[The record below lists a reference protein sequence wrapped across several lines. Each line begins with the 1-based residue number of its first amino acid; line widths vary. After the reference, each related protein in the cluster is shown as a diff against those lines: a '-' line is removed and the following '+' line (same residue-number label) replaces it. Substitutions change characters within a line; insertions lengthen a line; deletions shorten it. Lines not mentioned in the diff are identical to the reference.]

1 MVQIVSEIEDVL
13 KIVATFL
20 ERPPSPAPLALGT
33 TLADPSLMQSQ
44 LVAIMLSQTM
54 FLRTRSGGVIHK
66 IDAATARGEAGAMID
81 AAHAHGISVCDLA
94 ALLRGEADFDNR
106 AFNPNNQDA
115 KPGETLAEAFAHAD
129 IGIGQLDGAT
139 LEGMPEFRGATPDA
153 IEAKAFDP
161 KWALGI
167 VAATIAGNLAWA
179 RAQFVADSSLAG
191 KVPSGD
197 SRVLGLTAYNA
208 GRTDA
213 LHIAHTLGRA
223 GGWSYGSGVVARSVA
238 YARLLGEKP
247 ASDAFAHLPA
257 KTIMPPGPYL
267 GRLRALMIARAFAS
281 DVERVVFTHAV
292 SAVAA

>member
-1 MVQIVSEIEDVL
+1 MAQILSEIEDVL

-20 ERPPSPAPLALGT
+20 ERPPGPAPLALGT

-66 IDAATARGEAGAMID
+66 IDAATARGEAGAMIS
-81 AAHAHGISVCDLA
+81 AAHAHAISVCDLA
-94 ALLRGEADFDNR
+94 SLISNESRYDPR
-106 AFNPNNQDA
+106 AFNPNLQDA
-115 KPGETLAEAFAHAD
+115 KPGETLAQAFAHAD

-139 LEGMPEFRGATPDA
+139 LEGMPEFEGATPDE

-167 VAATIAGNLAWA
+167 VATTIASNLAWA
-179 RAQFVADSSLAG
+179 RAQFVADLSLVG

-197 SRVLGLTAYNA
+197 SRVLGFTAYNA
-208 GRTDA
+208 GRTGA
-213 LHIAHTLGRA
+213 LHIAHSLGRA

-238 YARLLGEKP
+238 YARLLGETP
-247 ASDAFAHLPA
+247 ASDVLSHLPA
-257 KTIMPPGPYL
+257 RTIMPPGPYL

-281 DVERVVFTHAV
+281 DVKRVGFAHAI

>member
-1 MVQIVSEIEDVL
+1 MAQILSEIEDVL

-20 ERPPSPAPLALGT
+20 ERPPSPAPLALG
-33 TLADPSLMQSQ
+33 AASARPDVMQSQ

-66 IDAATARGEAGAMID
+66 IDAATAHDEAGDMID

-94 ALLRGEADFDNR
+94 ALIRGEADFDAR
-106 AFNPNNQDA
+106 AWNPNNQDA
-115 KPGETLAEAFAHAD
+115 KPPETLAEAFAHAD

-139 LEGMPEFRGATPDA
+139 LEGMPEFEGATPDE

-167 VAATIAGNLAWA
+167 VATTIAGNLAWA
-179 RAQFVADSSLAG
+179 RAQFIADSSLVG

-197 SRVLGLTAYNA
+197 PRVLGFTAYNA
-208 GRTDA
+208 GRTGA
-213 LHIAHTLGRA
+213 LHIAHSLGRA

-238 YARLLGEKP
+238 YARLLGETP
-247 ASDAFAHLPA
+247 ASDAFTHLPA
-257 KTIMPPGPYL
+257 RTIMPPGPYL

-281 DVERVVFTHAV
+281 DVERVAFAHAV

>member
-1 MVQIVSEIEDVL
+1 MAQILSEIEDVL

-20 ERPPSPAPLALGT
+20 ERPPSPTPLALG
-33 TLADPSLMQSQ
+33 AASARPDVMQSQ

-66 IDAATARGEAGAMID
+66 IDAATAHDEAGDMID

-94 ALLRGEADFDNR
+94 ALTRSESCWDAR
-106 AFNPNNQDA
+106 AWNPNNQDA
-115 KPGETLAEAFAHAD
+115 KPPETLAEAFAHAD

-139 LEGMPEFRGATPDA
+139 LEGMPEFEGATPDE

-167 VAATIAGNLAWA
+167 VATTIAGNLAWA
-179 RAQFVADSSLAG
+179 RAQFIADSSLAG

-197 SRVLGLTAYNA
+197 PRVLGFTAYNA
-208 GRTDA
+208 GRTGA
-213 LHIAHTLGRA
+213 LHIAHSLGRA

-238 YARLLGEKP
+238 YARLLGETP
-247 ASDAFAHLPA
+247 ASDAFTHLPA
-257 KTIMPPGPYL
+257 RTIMPPGPFL
-267 GRLRALMIARAFAS
+267 GHLRALMIARAFVS
-281 DVERVVFTHAV
+281 DIERVMFAHAMSAV
-292 SAVAA
+292 SA